1 MAVRAGGFYPRN
13 TQSIFADWGVYSA
26 KRPLLGGIMLALIV
40 GAAAAIVGILVGF
53 WLRGAAAKAEQ
64 SAAKNELAQAKQELA
79 QARTELDKRAGFE
92 ALAAE
97 REKSIGRLNAD
108 CAQLREDLKDKT
120 EQTSLATN
128 RIAELNKELEAERK
142 SMAEK
147 IALLDTAEKTLSDKF
162 QALAADILEKK
173 SKSFSEGSQ
182 RELGTLLDPLKTQIK
197 EFREKVEQAQTENL
211 VGRTQLSGELKQLT
225 DLNQRLSNEAHALTT
240 ALTRDTSE
248 QGHWGEL
255 VLLDIL
261 EACDLK
267 RGLHYTYQQTFNAGE
282 DDGIR
287 EDRRRTDV
295 ILRFPEGRQLIIDS
309 KVTLTAHKD
318 YIAASDDLMRKDAL
332 ERLVGSIRNHIREL
346 AAKNYQQLLGE
357 KSPDYVVLFA
367 PNEAAYLLAV
377 QADKKLITDGYKS
390 KVLIA
395 GPTTIL
401 HIARIVESLWRNEGR
416 AKSLQQIGER
426 ARLLYEEFTR
436 FVDAL
441 ENVRTAIRKAAAEI
455 HNAEES
461 NNEAIRRL
469 TSGRGNL
476 VSQAEK
482 LGQLANKSSKQIA
495 SRILEMAEDEVEAAD
510 AEEQDLALSGDAD
523 GAL

>member
-1 MAVRAGGFYPRN
+1 
-13 TQSIFADWGVYSA
+13 
-26 KRPLLGGIMLALIV
+26 MLALIV
-40 GAAAAIVGILVGF
+40 GAVAAIVGILVGF
-53 WLRGAAAKAEQ
+53 WLRGAAAKAEL
-64 SAAKNELAQAKQELA
+64 SAAKTELAQVKSESAA
-79 QARTELDKRAGFE
+79 RAGFE

-97 REKSIGRLNAD
+97 RERTMDRLNAEKD
-108 CAQLREDLKDKT
+108 TLRADLQSKTDAESRAQ
-120 EQTSLATN
+120 A
-128 RIAELNKELEAERK
+128 RIRELEAELRK
-142 SMAEK
+142 ERESMAEK
-147 IALLDTAEKTLSDKF
+147 VALLDKAEKTLSDKF
-162 QALAADILEKK
+162 QALATEILEKK
-173 SKSFSEGSQ
+173 SKNFSEGTQ
-182 RELGTLLDPLKTQIK
+182 KELGTLLDPLKTQIK

-211 VGRTQLSGELKQLT
+211 VGRTELSEKIKQLQG
-225 DLNQRLSNEAHALTT
+225 LNERLSTDAEALTK
-240 ALTRDTSE
+240 ALTRDTRQ

-267 RGLHYTYQQTFNAGE
+267 RGLHYSYQQTFNADEENGLR
-282 DDGIR
+282 G
-287 EDRRRTDV
+287 DRSITDV
-295 ILRFPEGRQLIIDS
+295 ILHFPEGRRLIIDS
-309 KVTLTAHKD
+309 KVTLTAYKD
-318 YIAASDDLMRKDAL
+318 YVNAIDDAIRKDAL
-332 ERLVGSIRNHIREL
+332 ERLIASIRGHVREL
-346 AAKNYQQLLGE
+346 AAKSYQQFLGE

-377 QADKKLITDGYKS
+377 QADSKLITDGYKN

-401 HIARIVESLWRNEGR
+401 HIARIVESLWRNEDR

-441 ENVRTAIRKAAAEI
+441 ENARTSILKAAAEI
-455 HNAEES
+455 RKAEES
-461 NNEAIRRL
+461 NDEAIKRL

-495 SRILEMAEDEVEAAD
+495 ARVLEMAGDEAELSLSIAAESD
-510 AEEQDLALSGDAD
+510 ESRDGD
-523 GAL
+523 GSLE